1 MTCSALVIGYGS
13 IGKRHANILNEMNE
27 INNVSVLSNQ
37 RDLPFDTITSLEKI
51 PNLKPDYVIIA
62 SNTSLHFEQLCF
74 LNKILMEKKILVEKP
89 LFDRFQDFVIKNNQV
104 FVGYNLR
111 FHPIMKKIKEK
122 ISGRNLWN
130 INLLCGSYLPDWR
143 PGRDYRE
150 TYSAKRDTGGG
161 VLLDLSHELDYL
173 LWLAGPI
180 EVKYAVHEKVSDLEI
195 ETDDMLF
202 FAGES
207 ESGTHVTISLNY
219 FSRHPIRQIL
229 IEGEGISIKGDLIA
243 NSLSFVE
250 DKETLELNWP
260 ELKRNYTYLE
270 QHRAIIIENSQS
282 FVCTYTEGLETMRL
296 IENIRSI
303 NN

>member
-111 FHPIMKKIKEK
+111 FHPIMKKIKEF
-122 ISGRNLWN
+122 G
-130 INLLCGSYLPDWR
+130 Y
-143 PGRDYRE
+143 
-150 TYSAKRDTGGG
+150 
-161 VLLDLSHELDYL
+161 V
-173 LWLAGPI
+173 
-180 EVKYAVHEKVSDLEI
+180 
-195 ETDDMLF
+195 
-202 FAGES
+202 
-207 ESGTHVTISLNY
+207 
-219 FSRHPIRQIL
+219 
-229 IEGEGISIKGDLIA
+229 
-243 NSLSFVE
+243 
-250 DKETLELNWP
+250 
-260 ELKRNYTYLE
+260 
-270 QHRAIIIENSQS
+270 
-282 FVCTYTEGLETMRL
+282 
-296 IENIRSI
+296 
-303 NN
+303 